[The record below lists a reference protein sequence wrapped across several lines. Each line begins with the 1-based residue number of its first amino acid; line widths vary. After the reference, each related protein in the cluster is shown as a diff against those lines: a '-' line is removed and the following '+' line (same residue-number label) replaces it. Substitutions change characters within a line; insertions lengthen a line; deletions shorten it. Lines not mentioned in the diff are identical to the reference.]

1 MAEAH
6 HGEGNVGMGPE
17 ALVRR
22 VDEEVEGPHFAS
34 QFGHCKFKTGVNM
47 VKVLSTATAKSF
59 TINEMACFGDWS
71 MLNGLNIVHT
81 TADYTALNNRL
92 FTEKTF
98 FIVQMAKSTAY
109 YAAYNVLCEFIIK
122 KTSHMFYNLN
132 SEPTP
137 NE

>member
-17 ALVRR
+17 DLVRR

-34 QFGHCKFKTGVNM
+34 QFGHCKFNTGVNM

-59 TINEMACFGDWS
+59 TINEMACFGDSS

-92 FTEKTF
+92 FTEKHFLLFKWPSPIMLRIMCSVNSSLRKHHTC
-98 FIVQMAKSTAY
+98 FIT
-109 YAAYNVLCEFIIK
+109 
-122 KTSHMFYNLN
+122 
-132 SEPTP
+132 
-137 NE
+137 